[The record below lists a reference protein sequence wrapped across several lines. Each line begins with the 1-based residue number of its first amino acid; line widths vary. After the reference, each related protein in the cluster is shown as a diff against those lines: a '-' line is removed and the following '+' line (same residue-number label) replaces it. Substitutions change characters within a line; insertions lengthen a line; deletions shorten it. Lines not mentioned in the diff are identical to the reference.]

1 MTFRT
6 YTKWTAYVFAAV
18 AGSLIIS
25 SVWIVSRSNRVLSW
39 PIRLSTDFGLQQE
52 FRVWRKARYR
62 ISIYCSA
69 SAEREDL
76 EKLLQ
81 GGNLVQVALKEDGTA
96 VSLDFFPE
104 PVFRPGIV
112 STDEI
117 GNVVLGGDEVG
128 QDIADFAGDPAKHY
142 RVTSTTIRSV
152 PELDQMHPRL
162 NIALDPLEGK
172 SDMVLILLLC
182 LSTVLSAVLALVA
195 SVIYVATRKKT
206 SLTSR

>member
-1 MTFRT
+1 MRFRT

-96 VSLDFFPE
+96 VSLDFFP
-104 PVFRPGIV
+104 R
-112 STDEI
+112 T
-117 GNVVLGGDEVG
+117 
-128 QDIADFAGDPAKHY
+128 
-142 RVTSTTIRSV
+142 R
-152 PELDQMHPRL
+152 
-162 NIALDPLEGK
+162 
-172 SDMVLILLLC
+172 
-182 LSTVLSAVLALVA
+182 LSTRHRFNRRDRQCRAWRRRSGPR
-195 SVIYVATRKKT
+195 Y
-206 SLTSR
+206 SRFRR